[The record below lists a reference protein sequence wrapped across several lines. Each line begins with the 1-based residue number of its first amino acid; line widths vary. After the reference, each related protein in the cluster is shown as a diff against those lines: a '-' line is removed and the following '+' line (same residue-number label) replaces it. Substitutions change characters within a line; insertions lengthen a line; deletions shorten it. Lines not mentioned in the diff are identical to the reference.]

1 MVDFPQHDHSGPR
14 QATGRTPRPRVRL
27 TLLNT
32 GGGAIWW
39 LLALA
44 TCLSVA
50 LINGGPLFYFDTEG
64 YLLKGTRALTQLGLV
79 EPGGAGG
86 AAREGAAGAVR
97 RFSAAGEID
106 GTHSIVYSLLIAGL
120 AAFRTLELMVL
131 VNAAVVFAALG
142 LMLRVVTRLYPVT
155 VPRPL
160 LLALPILAAATTSLP
175 FYVAFLMPD
184 IFTPVL
190 ILIAAL
196 LTAFAPRMTGWEL
209 AAALLL
215 GWFAALSHLSHIPIA
230 ALLIP
235 AAAIG
240 ALLVGR
246 RRWWL
251 APVLVASFVLV
262 PMAERQLFEAMV
274 ATTSKAQVTVT
285 YKPFITARLIQDGPG
300 YRMLEQHC
308 PDPALASCA
317 LWEALQLSDDPYRLT
332 ATHILFA
339 EDPPLASF
347 QTLPA
352 ETRQAIAAEQMTF
365 FLRVLRDQPLGTMA
379 AFLKNTLLQAKKV
392 SVDMTLPSDAIVKR
406 LERYNGKAMHLADFS
421 AGRITAGDWLGRLTQ
436 LHLAIYGLSA
446 LVLIGLAVWPGRLPP
461 ALRVLAGMVICGVLA
476 NALVCGGISQPATRY
491 GARAAWVLPLAATFL
506 ALIAAGLSP
515 GTRSCPPPRKPA
527 GT

>member
-1 MVDFPQHDHSGPR
+1 MTDLSEHGRQVRPHGVDVPAR
-14 QATGRTPRPRVRL
+14 RAV
-27 TLLNT
+27 LLAK
-32 GGGAIWW
+32 GGAVLC
-39 LLALA
+39 LLALLA
-44 TCLSVA
+44 CLSVA
-50 LINGGPLFYFDTEG
+50 LINGGPLFYFDTDG
-64 YLLKGTRALTQLGLV
+64 YLAKGARGLAQLGLTG
-79 EPGGAGG
+79 PGPVGL
-86 AAREGAAGAVR
+86 AADGGAVR
-97 RFSAAGEID
+97 RFAAAGEID
-106 GTHSIVYSLLIAGL
+106 GTHSIIYSLLLAGF
-120 AAFRTLELMVL
+120 AALRALEVMVL

-142 LMLRVVTRLYPVT
+142 LTLRVVTRLYPVA

-190 ILIAAL
+190 ILLAAL
-196 LTAFAPRMTGWEL
+196 LTAFAPRMTPWEL
-209 AAALLL
+209 AGALLL

-230 ALLIP
+230 ALLVP

-262 PMAERQLFEAMV
+262 PMAERKLFEAMV

-300 YRMLEQHC
+300 YRMLEHHC
-308 PDPALASCA
+308 PDPALASCV

-339 EDPPLASF
+339 EGPPLASF

-352 ETRQAIAAEQMTF
+352 ETRRTIAEEQMTF

-379 AFLKNTLLQAKKV
+379 AFLKNTLLQAKMV

-406 LERYNGKAMHLADFS
+406 LERHNGVAMRLADFH
-421 AGRITAGDWLGRLTQ
+421 AGRITAGDWLAGLTA

-446 LVLIGLAVWPGRLPP
+446 LVLVGLALWPGRLPP
-461 ALRVLAGMVICGVLA
+461 ALRVLAAMVVCGVLA

-506 ALIAAGLSP
+506 VLVAAGLPP
-515 GTRSCPPPRKPA
+515 GGRVRPRCSVPA
-527 GT
+527 FGGLGPR